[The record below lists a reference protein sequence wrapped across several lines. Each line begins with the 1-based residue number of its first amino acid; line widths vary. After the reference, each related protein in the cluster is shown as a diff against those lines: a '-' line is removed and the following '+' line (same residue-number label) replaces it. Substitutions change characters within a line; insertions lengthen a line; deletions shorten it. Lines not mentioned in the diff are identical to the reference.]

1 MVAGAPAEPALAH
14 LHATDDSTFNL
25 SIQPL
30 PSKDGR
36 VTGTLFL
43 TPKLIIGIHERP
55 SNYYVQV
62 HFPPDLVSG
71 RWNIEGVLSLTSG

>member
-1 MVAGAPAEPALAH
+1 MTLDAAKGEASFALMVAGAPAEPALAH

-36 VTGTLFL
+36 AL
-43 TPKLIIGIHERP
+43 PAR
-55 SNYYVQV
+55 S
-62 HFPPDLVSG
+62 S
-71 RWNIEGVLSLTSG
+71 